1 MDVHN
6 IRIYY
11 LMQLNQQ
18 LPLCIGDVTCMDNF
32 LTVLNPPKNNTDTI
46 NLESKIYNTDNVP
59 SVPPKNNTDTINLES
74 KIYNTDNV
82 PFELP
87 FP

>member
-1 MDVHN
+1 MLQKAEATMDVPN

-11 LMQLNQQ
+11 LVQLNQQ
-18 LPLCIGDVTCMDNF
+18 LPLCIGDVNCMDNF

-59 SVPPKNNTDTINLES
+59 
-74 KIYNTDNV
+74 
-82 PFELP
+82 FELP